1 MLSMSSFKNNN
12 EKSFLDIVQ
21 NSHPHHNFLIIIGKT
36 FQAGTISGA
45 VNKEINAEKKLVA
58 LAHPCK
64 SKIMPGVP
72 KWPIGSENGSC
83 ISINFHFGDPS
94 KQNVRESGKSQKEGL
109 TSAEYQKVHNLL

>member
-1 MLSMSSFKNNN
+1 MLNMSSFKNNN

-45 VNKEINAEKKLVA
+45 VNKEINADKKLVA

-64 SKIMPGVP
+64 SKIMPKNP
-72 KWPIGSENGSC
+72 KWRIWSGNGS
-83 ISINFHFGDPS
+83 FTELTQKS
-94 KQNVRESGKSQKEGL
+94 KI
-109 TSAEYQKVHNLL
+109 

>member
-45 VNKEINAEKKLVA
+45 VNKEINAEKNWWLSLTPANQKL
-58 LAHPCK
+58 CQ
-64 SKIMPGVP
+64 
-72 KWPIGSENGSC
+72 GSQNG
-83 ISINFHFGDPS
+83 
-94 KQNVRESGKSQKEGL
+94 Q
-109 TSAEYQKVHNLL
+109 